1 MRVPALKYL
10 GGIFMFLFKACLKAA
25 ADEVSLTSFGR
36 LFHARIV
43 EGKKDSRNRFVLAL
57 WGGGGGG
64 GGGEGRQC
72 QR

>member
-10 GGIFMFLFKACLKAA
+10 GGIFMFLFKACLNAA

-57 WGGGGGG
+57 
-64 GGGEGRQC
+64 
-72 QR
+72 